1 MVGHWINT
9 TNILEFEMKPL
20 VNDLTVS
27 LFGHDMLKKRMTVG
41 KLLRILDNM
50 ELLDIGE
57 EAEKAVSAEAK
68 VELCKKNTKGIDT
81 VNGVQIKHVKSRPE
95 PNVTG
100 IRASVSPQSSRGPLA
115 VVVTETITDKQY
127 YFWIPLREAHKAN
140 CIKITFNADG
150 SPRKGKG
157 RCDSYLPDWWK
168 FQVTN
173 WTQLNELVS
182 KFKA

>member
-1 MVGHWINT
+1 
-9 TNILEFEMKPL
+9 MKPL
-20 VNDLTVS
+20 FNDLTVAM
-27 LFGHDMLKKRMTVG
+27 FGKELLKKRMSVG
-41 KLLRILDNM
+41 KFLRLLDNA

-57 EAEKAVSAEAK
+57 LAERAVSNKAK

-115 VVVTETITDKQY
+115 VVVTETVTDTQY
-127 YFWIPLREAHKAN
+127 YFWIPLKEAHKAN

-150 SPRKGKG
+150 SPRRGKG

-168 FQVTN
+168 FQVN
-173 WTQLNELVS
+173 SWEDLNVLVS
-182 KFKA
+182 KFKV